1 MCVHKNTHTQVWL
14 LMAISQSL
22 TFTIWLLKLRRGLG
36 LSLIRSC
43 GAKSNQSKREQRAK
57 PSPYK
62 RVSVV
67 CSVWLLSQ
75 QESVFGCGLPQSKAT
90 SLSLC
95 VHFFTLFSCLSCIFF
110 SSQAKK
116 EWEGWRVF
124 ASYSSPCS
132 RCLTLTS
139 QYDTDAIC
147 LSPPDITTVLPA
159 VGAWGL
165 LH

>member
-1 MCVHKNTHTQVWL
+1 MFIKTHIPRFVRSFLKAWH
-14 LMAISQSL
+14 SQYGCR
-22 TFTIWLLKLRRGLG
+22 KLRRGLD

-57 PSPYK
+57 PCPFK

-75 QESVFGCGLPQSKAT
+75 QDSVFGGWLLWGTAT
-90 SLSLC
+90 SLPFL
-95 VHFFTLFSCLSCIFF
+95 VHMLPLSSCLSCIV
-110 SSQAKK
+110 SNSQGKR

-132 RCLTLTS
+132 HCLTLTS
-139 QYDTDAIC
+139 QYDTKCNLRISSWHYHC
-147 LSPPDITTVLPA
+147 SPCCGGMGSAALA
-159 VGAWGL
+159 
-165 LH
+165 